1 MFASTAFGQL
11 RYIQETTP
19 GVTPITGTGVNLRTT
34 GPDTKA
40 AVQSVVSNEIT
51 ANRMVSSSTNV
62 DLAVDGGFAFELSAR
77 EYDPFIAGVM
87 CNTWRHYGTDG
98 CSAPLS
104 VTTAANKIT
113 AATAPTGADA
123 FTNLK
128 SGQWF
133 RLVPDATAPYLVRDY
148 FANTWLKV
156 SDTVAPT
163 STVITL
169 DASTPLAGAGLLG
182 AATSARITSSVVVNG
197 KARSSFSLE
206 WEQGDIGQF
215 LQYTGM
221 RPNTMSLDFAVGAI
235 LTGSFG
241 FFGQKHSITQAS
253 ALPGGPNFT
262 PSRDGEVMN
271 SVTNMGVLAI
281 SGTNLLA
288 GGTSF
293 VHNAKLE
300 ITNNL
305 RGQKALGV
313 FGNAGVGY
321 GDFGVSGSL
330 EAYFENE
337 QLYQLALRGDGITLA
352 LGVTDG
358 AGNGYL
364 IELPR
369 AKFTNP
375 ALNLGSKDSDVM
387 VSLPFQAFFDTKKGY
402 GISITR
408 AAVA

>member
-11 RYIQETTP
+11 RYIQETTY
-19 GVTPITGTGVNLRTT
+19 GVTPATGTGANLRTT

-40 AVQSVVSNEIT
+40 AVQSVSSNEIN
-51 ANRMVSSSTNV
+51 ANRMVTSATNV
-62 DLAVDGGFAFELSAR
+62 DMTVDGGFAFELSAR

-87 CNTWRHYGTDG
+87 CGQWRHYGTAG
-98 CSAPLS
+98 CSAPVS

-113 AATAPTGADA
+113 AATAPTGVDA

-128 SGQWF
+128 CGQWF
-133 RLVPDATAPYLVRDY
+133 RLVPDATATYLVRDY
-148 FANTWLKV
+148 FANAWFKV

-163 STVITL
+163 TTVITL
-169 DASTPLAGAGLLG
+169 ADATPLAGAGIIAT
-182 AATSARITSSVVVNG
+182 AAPMRITSSVVVNG
-197 KARSSFSLE
+197 KDRSSFTLE

-215 LQYTGM
+215 LQYIGM

-241 FFGQKHSITQAS
+241 FFGKKHDITQAS
-253 ALPGGPNFT
+253 TLPGGPNFKA
-262 PSRDGEVMN
+262 SNNGEVMN
-271 SVTNMGVLAI
+271 SVTNMGVLSI
-281 SGTNLLA
+281 SGTNVLSS
-288 GGTSF
+288 GTSF
-293 VHNAKLE
+293 IHNAKLE

-305 RGQKALGV
+305 RGQKALGT

-321 GDFGVSGSL
+321 GDFGVTGSL
-330 EAYFENE
+330 EVYFENE
-337 QLYQLALRGDGITLA
+337 QLYKSALRGDGITLA
-352 LGVTDG
+352 LGVADS

-375 ALNLGSKDSDVM
+375 ALNLGNKDSDVM
-387 VSLPFQAFFDTKKGY
+387 VSLPFQAFFDAGKGY

-408 AAVA
+408 ASVV